1 MLAAA
6 VVSDHA
12 DACCEGEEDPDRE
25 ADYDRIEDVED
36 QSECFAPKSEV
47 DAITSCC
54 VRLMCSQW
62 WQEWRV
68 VYWKVRLCRR
78 DGGSD

>member
-1 MLAAA
+1 
-6 VVSDHA
+6 
-12 DACCEGEEDPDRE
+12 
-25 ADYDRIEDVED
+25 
-36 QSECFAPKSEV
+36 
-47 DAITSCC
+47 
-54 VRLMCSQW
+54 LMCSQW